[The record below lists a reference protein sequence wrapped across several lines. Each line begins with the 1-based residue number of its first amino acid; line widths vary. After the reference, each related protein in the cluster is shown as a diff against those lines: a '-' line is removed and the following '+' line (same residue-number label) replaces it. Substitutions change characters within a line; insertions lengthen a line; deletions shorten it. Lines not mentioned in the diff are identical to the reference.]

1 MSLHI
6 LAGKA
11 VRPWRGCV
19 NSQEGPRDGGRICKS
34 DSWHSSSS
42 ELSEGGNNSAG
53 ALPRCRTM
61 GAPVP
66 PTPPQTLVTM

>member
-19 NSQEGPRDGGRICKS
+19 NSQEGPGDGGRMCKS
-34 DSWHSSSS
+34 DLWHSSSS
-42 ELSEGGNNSAG
+42 ELSEGGTTLRGPCPVAG
-53 ALPRCRTM
+53 RW
-61 GAPVP
+61 APLCP
-66 PTPPQTLVTM
+66 PPHPKH